1 MITQDL
7 LDKSSHGYDDSKI
20 ITVDE
25 YIKNNPLFGKI
36 IPYLNSYGSKTLC
49 LANKENEN
57 KKTKIFYLLIFTD
70 KYQYEITTKYNE
82 EQQFSYVSCYMCCM
96 AHQPMEDWRRMK
108 DLADGNLT
116 EEKLLIILC
125 EIISNECQE
134 LTIDFN
140 NENENLIIETEI
152 NK

>member
-1 MITQDL
+1 
-7 LDKSSHGYDDSKI
+7 
-20 ITVDE
+20 
-25 YIKNNPLFGKI
+25 
-36 IPYLNSYGSKTLC
+36 
-49 LANKENEN
+49 
-57 KKTKIFYLLIFTD
+57 
-70 KYQYEITTKYNE
+70 
-82 EQQFSYVSCYMCCM
+82 M

-152 NK
+152 N